1 MNLDL
6 NIIQANYKIII
17 CDVFDFMGGLTR
29 DEIAEVHNVSS
40 ENLYMP
46 FIIDKNIKVVKYYKT
61 IEAIGDP
68 IDINKNNTLYLK
80 YEIKPLE
87 TDIISIYTTPRYS
100 NGKRFMQ
107 VSGLDIDA
115 TYSCYKPLLPYCP
128 VVIYAK
134 IPNIHCRP
142 SLTYECYLLSD
153 YRKNII
159 HSIL

>member
-1 MNLDL
+1 MNL
-6 NIIQANYKIII
+6 NIIQSNYNIII
-17 CDVFDFMGGLTR
+17 DNVSDFMYKLAS
-29 DEIAEVHNVSS
+29 DEIAEVHDASS

-46 FIIDKNIKVVKYYKT
+46 FIMDKNIKVVKYYKT
-61 IEAIGDP
+61 IQAVGDP

-100 NGKRFMQ
+100 DGQRFMQ
-107 VSGLDIDA
+107 VNGLDIDV
-115 TYSCYKPLLPYCP
+115 TSNYKPLLMYYP

-142 SLTYECYLLSD
+142 SLTHECYLLPN

-159 HSIL
+159 HHNL

>member
-6 NIIQANYKIII
+6 NIIQSNYDIII
-17 CDVFDFMGGLTR
+17 NKVSDFIYGLTS
-29 DEIAEVHNVSS
+29 DEIAEVYDVSS

-46 FIIDKNIKVVKYYKT
+46 FIMDKNIKAVKYYKT
-61 IEAIGDP
+61 IQAIGDP

-80 YEIKPLE
+80 YEIKPFE
-87 TDIISIYTTPRYS
+87 TDIISIDTTPRYS

-107 VSGLDIDA
+107 VSGLDIDV
-115 TYSCYKPLLPYCP
+115 TSNYKPLLTYDLMA
-128 VVIYAK
+128 IYAK

-159 HSIL
+159 HSNL